1 MKHKFLVKITL
12 NIDESKSP
20 KEDADKW
27 GENMFLIKLTNKIA
41 DGIEVYDARIESNG
55 ERS

>member
-1 MKHKFLVKITL
+1 MKHTFLVKITL
-12 NIDESKSP
+12 DIDESKCP